1 MTDQPKNSRLEKENK
16 PIGTLPMFSINR
28 TFAALK
34 YPNYRLWFAGQLAS
48 LVGTWMQST
57 AQGFL
62 IFQLTNS
69 PAYLGL
75 VGFASGIPS
84 WIFMLYGGVVAD
96 RMPRRTLLVI
106 TQTSMLILA
115 FILAALTFTGL
126 VQPWHIL
133 LLAFLLGVANA
144 FDTPARQAFVL
155 EMIERQDLGNAIALN
170 ATMFQSAV
178 VVGPAVAGITY
189 ALLGPA
195 WCFTIN
201 GLSFVAVI
209 GALLKMRLK
218 PMEARTR
225 VTSVWHDL
233 KEGLI
238 YIRAH
243 PVIRTIIVLVS
254 IICLFGLGFIT
265 LFPDWAVIVL
275 GGDATTNGWLQSARG
290 VGSLMGALMIAS
302 LGRFR
307 FKSKLLMTGSFVLPL
322 STILFALINSL
333 NWSLV
338 SLLLVGW
345 AFTIFFN
352 MANVLVQSHVEDE
365 FRGRIM
371 GVYSLT
377 FSGLSPVGALL
388 AGTFAERTS
397 APEAVI
403 AGAVVTLTLALLI
416 WWKMPQLDTLE

>member
-1 MTDQPKNSRLEKENK
+1 MEDRGSNSTPVSENSHVR
-16 PIGTLPMFSINR
+16 GVTSFSLAR

-48 LVGTWMQST
+48 LVGTWMQTT

-62 IFQLTNS
+62 VFQLTNS
-69 PAYLGL
+69 PTYLGV
-75 VGFASGIPS
+75 VGFVSGIPS

-115 FILAALTFTGL
+115 FILAALTFAGL
-126 VQPWHIL
+126 VQPWHIV

-144 FDTPARQAFVL
+144 FDTPARQSFVL
-155 EMIERQDLGNAIALN
+155 EMIEREDLGNAIALN

-189 ALLGPA
+189 ALFGPA

-209 GALLKMRLK
+209 AALLKMRLK
-218 PMEARTR
+218 PVAVRAR
-225 VTSVWHDL
+225 VTSIWQDL
-233 KEGLI
+233 SEGVR
-238 YIRAH
+238 YIVAH

-254 IICLFGLGFIT
+254 VTSLFATGFIT

-275 GGDATTNGWLQSARG
+275 NGDATTNGWLQSARG
-290 VGSLMGALMIAS
+290 LGSLLGALMIAS
-302 LGRFR
+302 LGRFT
-307 FKSKLLMTGSFVLPL
+307 FKGKLLTTGTIVFPL
-322 STILFALINSL
+322 SLILFALIGSL
-333 NWSLV
+333 AWSIASLV
-338 SLLLVGW
+338 IVGW
-345 AFTIFFN
+345 AFMILFN
-352 MANVLVQSHVEDE
+352 MGNVLVQTHVEDE
-365 FRGRIM
+365 FRGRVM

-377 FSGLSPVGALL
+377 FSGLSPVGAL
-388 AGTFAERTS
+388 F
-397 APEAVI
+397 
-403 AGAVVTLTLALLI
+403 AGALAEQVGAPATVIVGAAITLVFALLV
-416 WWKMPQLDTLE
+416 WWKVPRLYALE